1 MTQTCIRCGA
11 PKESDE
17 KQCEKC
23 GSSNFTASTDTPE
36 IAPIEIKTED
46 KVHPI
51 PESEEEPTL
60 SAEMV
65 KEESPIKP
73 IPREIIE
80 ESTLTITDEDLE
92 KFEQL
97 KEQQPIIIE
106 DEIPKSLDDPQ
117 VKPEYLEKLNEI
129 MKEKG
134 IIFETEEDFVK
145 FFAESPE
152 KVQKIEE
159 PHITIMK
166 KEEETSDKYPKFVTD
181 AMNTCNRLL
190 KPAKKE
196 QPSQETP
203 AKPESVEVEDITLP
217 HGDALREIKEEV
229 KLNQL
234 IGVINLVLVVILIFV
249 IAFTF

>member
-36 IAPIEIKTED
+36 ISPIEIKTED

-73 IPREIIE
+73 ISREIIE

-106 DEIPKSLDDPQ
+106 DEIPKSLDDSQ

-145 FFAESPE
+145 FFGESPE
-152 KVQKIEE
+152 KVQKIEK
-159 PHITIMK
+159 PSTTVMK
-166 KEEETSDKYPKFVTD
+166 KEETPKKYPKFVKD
-181 AMNTCNRLL
+181 AVDTYNSLL
-190 KPAKKE
+190 KSSKNE
-196 QPSQETP
+196 QPAQETSIE
-203 AKPESVEVEDITLP
+203 PESVEVEDISLP
-217 HGDALREIKEEV
+217 PGDELREIREEV
-229 KLNQL
+229 KLNQT
-234 IGVINLVLVVILIFV
+234 IGVIILVLLVVLIF
-249 IAFTF
+249 ITAFLP